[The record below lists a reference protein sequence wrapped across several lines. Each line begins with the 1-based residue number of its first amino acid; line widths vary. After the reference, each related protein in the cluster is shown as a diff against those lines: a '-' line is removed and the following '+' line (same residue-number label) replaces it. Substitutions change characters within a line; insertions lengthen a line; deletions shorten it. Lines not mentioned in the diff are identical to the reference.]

1 MKSRKPDEKRLEA
14 FHLAYGFVCFLTGA
28 KGRNWFGLF
37 AGVRKRSCCAQRAT
51 VLSALVHGL
60 LLSIVVFAVSFA
72 VKKKARFLFEALR

>member
-1 MKSRKPDEKRLEA
+1 L
-14 FHLAYGFVCFLTGA
+14 LIGA

-72 VKKKARFLFEALR
+72 VKKGSPLLLLIQVKEKTEDLSSTHL

>member
-37 AGVRKRSCCAQRAT
+37 AGDRKRSFCAQRAAL
-51 VLSALVHGL
+51 LSL
-60 LLSIVVFAVSFA
+60 LLSS
-72 VKKKARFLFEALR
+72 